1 MTSPKFKLKWVESQE
16 TKDRYKQ
23 MLLDEMRLLE
33 DDVIIENTVVE
44 AKDKEKKKDFYEFES
59 DDDDQSANSIES
71 DAMEYLSNAKKL
83 ECLHKHSK
91 IKRLFLKFNT
101 TLPSSAPVERLFS
114 LGSLVLTPKRSR
126 LTDGAFEKL
135 LLMRYNKHFI
145 DFR

>member
-1 MTSPKFKLKWVESQE
+1 
-16 TKDRYKQ
+16 

-59 DDDDQSANSIES
+59 DDDNQSANSIES
-71 DAMEYLSNAKKL
+71 EAMEYLSNAKKL

-91 IKRLFLKFNT
+91 IKRLFLKFT

-114 LGSLVLTPKRSR
+114 LGILVLTPKRSR
-126 LTDGAFEKL
+126 LTDGTFEKL
-135 LLMRYNKHFI
+135 LLMHYNKHFI